1 MTASLASSRERGVPT
16 YQLSIY
22 LICVIIMAP
31 LYWVVT
37 TYCCYYFTV
46 ITIILKSRIVKSNP
60 KSEI

>member
-1 MTASLASSRERGVPT
+1 
-16 YQLSIY
+16 
-22 LICVIIMAP
+22 MAP
-31 LYWVVT
+31 FYWVVT